1 MREALERVYVRKN
14 PPLGAAP
21 MYAPAPF
28 AALIH
33 DLRAWPQTSQEQA
46 RRNAMVAA
54 TACAQRRVERQEVE
68 DYFASLDRP
77 AEPDSA
83 KVRAT

>member
-1 MREALERVYVRKN
+1 
-14 PPLGAAP
+14 
-21 MYAPAPF
+21 MYSPTAPF

-46 RRNAMVAA
+46 RRNAMIAT

-68 DYFASLDRP
+68 DYFASLTRP
-77 AEPDSA
+77 ADPDAA
-83 KVRAT
+83 KVHAK